1 MSLGFK
7 RLRSVKYSQGEEE
20 HPTYSKRKTNWIG
33 HFLRK
38 NCLLKHVVEGNI
50 QGTGRRGRRH
60 KQLMDDHKER
70 RRYWKLQG
78 GSTASLCLEN
88 WVSEEPVVLSQGRE
102 RSELMSVVCN

>member
-1 MSLGFK
+1 MGYILH
-7 RLRSVKYSQGEEE
+7 R
-20 HPTYSKRKTNWIG
+20 
-33 HFLRK
+33 
-38 NCLLKHVVEGNI
+38 NCLLKHITEGKI
-50 QGTGRRGRRH
+50 QVMIEVMGRRGRRH